1 MHYACSCFRAC
12 NKPAFRKIIEVLL
25 FYRDLPSD
33 ILHHVVLGW
42 YKKAVEELK
51 NQILTN
57 EDMDHICAI
66 IDKLEWKV
74 CVLAA

>member
-1 MHYACSCFRAC
+1 MFLFKNLHKTC
-12 NKPAFRKIIEVLL
+12 FRKIIEVLL
-25 FYRDLPSD
+25 FRRDLPSD

-51 NQILTN
+51 NNILTN

-66 IDKLEWKV
+66 IDQLESMV
-74 CVLAA
+74 CV